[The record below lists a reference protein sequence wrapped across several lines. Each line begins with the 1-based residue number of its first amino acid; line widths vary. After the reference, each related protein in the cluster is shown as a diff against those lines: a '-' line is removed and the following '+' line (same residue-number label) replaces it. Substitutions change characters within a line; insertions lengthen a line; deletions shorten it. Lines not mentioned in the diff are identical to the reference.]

1 MWNLWRFIEASPHHY
16 YQEFLSIISSY
27 VRVPRLKNSIQSIL
41 SVITER
47 TWNCIWQH
55 FRRQRGNAHFPLLR
69 WKTIISHH
77 HHIGFRTVL
86 MTLRNLDLDVEIIHV
101 NFQKGENKSDAFTA
115 LNPLQQVPVLVEE
128 DGFVLTES
136 RAIAAYL
143 VASHAPTSSLYP
155 LNDPVKRA
163 LVDERLYFDATTVF
177 FSHIQ
182 ILVIFS
188 KGKIS
193 NNFNET

>member
-1 MWNLWRFIEASPHHY
+1 
-16 YQEFLSIISSY
+16 
-27 VRVPRLKNSIQSIL
+27 
-41 SVITER
+41 
-47 TWNCIWQH
+47 
-55 FRRQRGNAHFPLLR
+55 
-69 WKTIISHH
+69 
-77 HHIGFRTVL
+77 

-155 LNDPVKRA
+155 LDDPVKRA

-193 NNFNET
+193 NNFNEI